1 MIDALINAIVTIAEV
16 CVSIVELLIELLNI
30 IFKMIELIPVMFNP
44 VKIMNDIIAGIT
56 MAIKLVFRSFSDLFS
71 MGKKPGEPCKD
82 NGEGLCGYRKVRGG
96 NGQIQVSKEKEN
108 AEKQGKKCVSP
119 SLFRLITMVV
129 CPPLAL
135 FLHSGPRAWF
145 HIILAAL
152 LSVYCFYFPG
162 LIYVAMHILC

>member
-30 IFKMIELIPVMFNP
+30 ILKMIELIPVMFNP

-71 MGKKPGEPCKD
+71 MGKKPEPCKD
-82 NGEGLCGYRKVRGG
+82 NGEGLCGYRKVRGA